1 MLIPFLLFDGL
12 RYTAVNGTMCL
23 FDMLRDSWRW
33 LTVGPVEEDWSY
45 CPSVAVMIVGL
56 NEGDTIQHALAS
68 VYDTYP
74 RLELFVV
81 DDGSSDDMA
90 AQANAFAQ
98 DHPGVTV
105 LSRKLRGGKSSA
117 MNMPL
122 PMITSE
128 IVVVIDSDS
137 HLAEGAIWRL
147 VQPFKDPAIGAVS
160 GCVSARNPYVNLCT
174 FMQALEYRRSIFIGR
189 ILYARLGI
197 LGIVSGALGAFR
209 KSTLDKFGGWDV
221 GPGEDGDLTLK
232 FRKAGYKIGFVPEAS
247 CLTNVPTTFQA
258 LTKQRRRWE
267 WAAITFEC
275 RKHVDVGNPFVKHFR
290 WNNFFM
296 MFERWLFSVFCVYIS
311 VVYVAYMLIA
321 IDSRT
326 LLFSLFSF
334 YLLYVACD
342 FVQSIIVL
350 YYSSVKRQDCLLALA
365 APLVPIYYAYQKCV
379 TLYAI
384 TEEIFTRRSFR
395 DNFVP
400 ERVRNATWHW

>member
-1 MLIPFLLFDGL
+1 
-12 RYTAVNGTMCL
+12 MCL
-23 FDMLRDSWRW
+23 FDLLRDSWRW

-56 NEGDTIQHALAS
+56 NEGDTIKHALAS

-74 RLELFVV
+74 RMELFVV

-98 DHPGVTV
+98 DHAGVTV

-147 VQPFKDPAIGAVS
+147 VQPFQDPAIGAVS

-189 ILYARLGI
+189 ILCSRLGI

-209 KSTLDKFGGWDV
+209 KSTL
-221 GPGEDGDLTLK
+221 E
-232 FRKAGYKIGFVPEAS
+232 
-247 CLTNVPTTFQA
+247 
-258 LTKQRRRWE
+258 
-267 WAAITFEC
+267 
-275 RKHVDVGNPFVKHFR
+275 
-290 WNNFFM
+290 
-296 MFERWLFSVFCVYIS
+296 
-311 VVYVAYMLIA
+311 
-321 IDSRT
+321 
-326 LLFSLFSF
+326 
-334 YLLYVACD
+334 
-342 FVQSIIVL
+342 
-350 YYSSVKRQDCLLALA
+350 
-365 APLVPIYYAYQKCV
+365 
-379 TLYAI
+379 
-384 TEEIFTRRSFR
+384 
-395 DNFVP
+395 
-400 ERVRNATWHW
+400 